1 MIFKILIADDD
12 YINRRLL
19 ISLLK
24 KELYQVEIL
33 EAIDGKNA
41 LNICHENPDIQLVLL
56 DIEMPIMDGVEFL
69 KHYIKD
75 KNLPKIPIL
84 AISSND
90 MRIKEVLD
98 VGADAFLRKPITEE
112 KLLNAIRQSQMA

>member
-1 MIFKILIADDD
+1 MIFKVLIADDD

-24 KELYQVEIL
+24 KELYKVEIL
-33 EAIDGKNA
+33 EAVDGKNA
-41 LNICHENPDIQLVLL
+41 LDVCRQNLDIQLILL
-56 DIEMPIMDGVEFL
+56 DIEMPIMDGAEFL

-75 KNLPKIPIL
+75 KTLPKIPIL

-90 MRIKEVLD
+90 MRIKEILD
-98 VGADAFLRKPITEE
+98 VGADAFLMKPVTEE
-112 KLLNAIRQSQMA
+112 KLLSAIRDSQIS

>member
-19 ISLLK
+19 VSLLK

-33 EAIDGKNA
+33 EAVDGKNA
-41 LNICHENPDIQLVLL
+41 LEVCRKNLDIQLILL
-56 DIEMPIMDGVEFL
+56 DIEMPIMDGSEFL

-75 KNLPKIPIL
+75 RTLAKIPIL

-90 MRIKEVLD
+90 MRTKEILD
-98 VGADAFLRKPITEE
+98 LGADAFLRKPITEE
-112 KLLNAIRQSQMA
+112 KLLNAIRQSQVA